1 MVPLPLLLLGTEKV
15 EFLKSMGVDH
25 VVDLSKGGVIE
36 SVKSFLKTKKLKGVD
51 VVYDP
56 VGGKLMKESMK
67 LLNWGAQ
74 ILVIGFASGEV
85 PVIPANIA
93 LVKNWTIHGLYWGS
107 YKRLIYI
114 CNSYKLQEANL
125 KFSDIKDR
133 KVIGKVMITFN
144 DPKSITTKLWTK
156 TYANSV
162 ESSPYKT
169 IVSAMLF

>member
-1 MVPLPLLLLGTEKV
+1 
-15 EFLKSMGVDH
+15 MGVDH
-25 VVDLSKGGVIE
+25 AVDLSKGGVIE

-93 LVKNWTIHGLYWGS
+93 LVKVNI
-107 YKRLIYI
+107 
-114 CNSYKLQEANL
+114 
-125 KFSDIKDR
+125 
-133 KVIGKVMITFN
+133 
-144 DPKSITTKLWTK
+144 
-156 TYANSV
+156 
-162 ESSPYKT
+162 
-169 IVSAMLF
+169 